1 MPGTV
6 RAESTTDNNKSPG
19 SAGNRKV
26 ASKDPDFAI
35 QGEYVGVSEAGE
47 IYGLQ
52 IVATGREDHGELLG
66 TLFEGTCP
74 SPKECGLPGLGQFQ
88 NTNIVCHFAGGWLDN
103 KEVYL
108 GDGEGPFHISV
119 QGAKAELFD
128 ATQRSGRVVE
138 MRKLDRKGQTLGAK
152 PPAGAVV
159 LFDGTSSESWLN
171 GTVEDG
177 LLIGDDLR
185 SKKLFGDYRIHLEFR
200 TPYVPSE
207 RAYELMDLASESQP
221 GRAKLL
227 KSNGGIWHHGRHHV
241 LIRDSFGYYHRREC
255 DGDVTDTG
263 AIDGVAEPKLNAC
276 LPPLVWQTY
285 DADFRAP
292 RLNDDGKVSE
302 PARITVR
309 INGSLVH
316 QERELKSL
324 DYDALKRSGRVALGP
339 FYLQSNHPIA
349 YANIWVVNEDSTGR

>member
-1 MPGTV
+1 MLGTV

-19 SAGNRKV
+19 SAGDRKV
-26 ASKDPDFAI
+26 TSEDPDFAI
-35 QGEYVGVSEAGE
+35 QGEYVGTSEDGE
-47 IYGLQ
+47 VYGLQ
-52 IVATGREDHGELLG
+52 IVATGREDHGEFLG
-66 TLFEGTCP
+66 TLFEGTC
-74 SPKECGLPGLGQFQ
+74 SPPEECGLPGLGQYED
-88 NTNIVCHFAGGWLDN
+88 TTILCHFAGGWLGD
-103 KEVYL
+103 KVYL
-108 GDGEGPFHISV
+108 GMGEGPYEISI

-128 ATQRSGRVVE
+128 ATPRRGRVVE

-171 GTVEDG
+171 GTVEAG
-177 LLIGDDLR
+177 LLIGVDLR
-185 SKKLFGDYRIHLEFR
+185 SKELFGDYRIHLEFR
-200 TPYVPSE
+200 TLYVPSE
-207 RAYELMDLASESQP
+207 RAYELMDLASESQS

-227 KSNGGIWHHGRHHV
+227 KSNGGIWHHGRHQV

-255 DGDVTDTG
+255 DGEVTDTG

-292 RLNDDGKVSE
+292 RLDDDGKVIE

-309 INGSLVH
+309 INGSIVQKDH
-316 QERELKSL
+316 ELKSL
-324 DYDALKRSGRVALGP
+324 DYDASKRSDKVALGP
-339 FYLQSNHPIA
+339 IYLQSNHPIA
-349 YANIWVVNEDSTGR
+349 YANIWVVNVDSTSR